1 MANYLLTCLR
11 FCNFVNLSKGR
22 NMNRIVIMMAVL
34 LVSGVAPVKA
44 QSRTLTLEDC
54 REMAVA
60 SSKTLDQARTQ
71 VEMASY
77 DRKIALANYFPEIS
91 ATGAYLYNNRDIA
104 LISED
109 GSARLRGMGTLLQDA
124 MWQTAEESVGVIGQA
139 FLEELRASGRLPE
152 IAGPVNAIGEEID
165 ASLHPDIH
173 NLLGGTITVKQPVF
187 VGGKIIYSNQMAA
200 YAADLAASKYDM
212 AYADVI
218 TDVDQAYWQIVSIA
232 GKKRLA
238 ESYADLVHALE
249 EDVNASVAAGVM
261 TASDALQI
269 KVKSNE
275 AQMSRTKATNG
286 LQLAKML
293 LCKRV
298 GLPLDTAITLADENL
313 DVIPQPAAASGK
325 SLEDIFADRP
335 ETRSLE
341 LAGKIFDRK
350 AKVVRA
356 DMMPTVALLGNF
368 AVTNPNSYNGF
379 QHTWQGGMLS
389 AGVMVKV
396 PIFHGFE
403 ALNKYKKAQ
412 AEARLYSD
420 QYEDAKQ
427 LINLQVTQQRHLMDE
442 ALQKVEAALANLDSA
457 EENLRT
463 ATAGFEAGV
472 IPTHTVLGAQTAWLS
487 AHSDYIDAGIEL
499 QMAWTALQ
507 KAEGNYKSDLDS
519 Q

>member
-1 MANYLLTCLR
+1 
-11 FCNFVNLSKGR
+11 
-22 NMNRIVIMMAVL
+22 MNRIVIMMAVL

-124 MWQTAEESVGVIGQA
+124 IWQTAEESVGVIGQA

-293 LCKRV
+293 LWQ
-298 GLPLDTAITLADENL
+298 L
-313 DVIPQPAAASGK
+313 
-325 SLEDIFADRP
+325 
-335 ETRSLE
+335 
-341 LAGKIFDRK
+341 
-350 AKVVRA
+350 RA
-356 DMMPTVALLGNF
+356 
-368 AVTNPNSYNGF
+368 
-379 QHTWQGGMLS
+379 
-389 AGVMVKV
+389 
-396 PIFHGFE
+396 
-403 ALNKYKKAQ
+403 
-412 AEARLYSD
+412 
-420 QYEDAKQ
+420 
-427 LINLQVTQQRHLMDE
+427 
-442 ALQKVEAALANLDSA
+442 
-457 EENLRT
+457 
-463 ATAGFEAGV
+463 
-472 IPTHTVLGAQTAWLS
+472 
-487 AHSDYIDAGIEL
+487 
-499 QMAWTALQ
+499 
-507 KAEGNYKSDLDS
+507 
-519 Q
+519 